1 MLILGLQGSPRKK
14 GNTDYLLKAFMS
26 EVEKFGAKTHLI
38 QITDKNITP
47 CKGCGYC
54 EKHGKCIIQDDDMTS
69 EIYFLL
75 RRADVVVAAS
85 PVYFYSMTAQLK
97 ALIDRSQ
104 TLWSG
109 KYKLKLTDPGS
120 KTRKGF
126 LLSVGATKGKN
137 LFDGLFLT
145 AKYFFDAI
153 GADYHGSLTYPR
165 VENKG
170 DLKQN
175 ETVLKDV
182 KEAVGSLMK
191 PFVGRKK
198 ILFACIGNTCRSQM
212 AAAFAQY
219 FSGEKIEAL
228 SGGSKP
234 EKEVNPVMVE
244 AMGEVGI
251 DMAFRQTQS
260 LESAISDVK
269 PEMIITMGCGE
280 DCPYVPGAMI
290 QDWDLPDPAGKSID
304 FMRTVRDE
312 IEKRVKELAASI
324 DDPPTN

>member
-14 GNTDYLLKAFMS
+14 GNTDYLLKAFMN
-26 EVEKFGAKTHLI
+26 EAEKFGAKTHLV
-38 QITDKNITP
+38 QITDKNINP

-54 EKHGKCIIQDDDMTS
+54 EKHGKCVIQDDDMTN

-75 RRADVVVAAS
+75 RRADVIVVAT
-85 PVYFYSMTAQLK
+85 PIYFYSATAQLK
-97 ALIDRSQ
+97 APIDRSQ
-104 TLWSG
+104 TLWSR
-109 KYKLKLTDPGS
+109 KYKLNLTDPGR

-137 LFDGLFLT
+137 LFDGMHLT
-145 AKYFFDAI
+145 AKYFFDAV
-153 GADYHGSLTYPR
+153 GADYHGSLTYSR
-165 VENKG
+165 IENKG
-170 DLKQN
+170 DLKQHD
-175 ETVLKDV
+175 TVLDDI

-219 FSGEKIEAL
+219 FAGEKIEAL

-234 EKEVNPVMVE
+234 ELEINPVMVE
-244 AMGEVGI
+244 AMGEIGI
-251 DMAFRQTQS
+251 DMAFRKTQS

-269 PEMIITMGCGE
+269 PDMIITMGCGE
-280 DCPYVPGAMI
+280 DCPYVPGATI
-290 QDWDLPDPAGKSID
+290 QDWDLPDPAGKSIE

-312 IEKRVKELAASI
+312 IEKRVKELAESI
-324 DDPPTN
+324 SN

>member
-14 GNTDYLLKAFMS
+14 GNTDYLLKAFMQ
-26 EVEKFGAKTHLI
+26 EAEKFGAKTHI
-38 QITDKNITP
+38 IEVADKNITP

-54 EKHGKCIIQDDDMTS
+54 EKKGNCVIQDDDMTNK
-69 EIYFLL
+69 IYSLL
-75 RRADVVVAAS
+75 RKADVIVVAT
-85 PVYFYSMTAQLK
+85 PIYFYSATAQLK

-104 TLWSG
+104 TLWSR
-109 KYKLKLTDPGS
+109 KYKLNLTDPGR

-137 LFDGLFLT
+137 LFDGMFLT
-145 AKYFFDAI
+145 AKYFFDAV

-170 DLKQN
+170 DLEQH
-175 ETVLKDV
+175 ETVLNDIK
-182 KEAVGSLMK
+182 KAVGSLLK

-219 FSGEKIEAL
+219 FAGEKIEAL

-234 EKEVNPVMVE
+234 EKEINPVMVE
-244 AMGEVGI
+244 AMEELGI
-251 DMAFRQTQS
+251 DMAFRKTQS

-269 PEMIITMGCGE
+269 PDMIITMGCGE
-280 DCPYVPGAMI
+280 ECPYVPGATI

-304 FMRTVRDE
+304 FMRNVRDE
-312 IEKRVKELAASI
+312 IEKRIKELAASI
-324 DDPPTN
+324 PDLSTN

>member
-1 MLILGLQGSPRKK
+1 M
-14 GNTDYLLKAFMS
+14 
-26 EVEKFGAKTHLI
+26 

-54 EKHGKCIIQDDDMTS
+54 EKNGKCVIQDDDMTN
-69 EIYFLL
+69 EIYSLL
-75 RRADVVVAAS
+75 RRADVIVVAT
-85 PVYFYSMTAQLK
+85 PIYFYSATAQLK

-104 TLWSG
+104 TLWSR
-109 KYKLKLTDPGS
+109 KYKLNLVDPGR
-120 KTRKGF
+120 KTRQGF

-137 LFDGLFLT
+137 LFDGMRLT
-145 AKYFFDAI
+145 AQYFFDAV
-153 GADYHGSLTYPR
+153 GADFHGSLTYPR

-170 DLKQN
+170 DLEQH
-175 ETVLKDV
+175 ETVLNDI

-219 FSGEKIEAL
+219 FAGEKIEAL

-234 EKEVNPVMVE
+234 EIEINPVMVE
-244 AMGEVGI
+244 AMGEIGI
-251 DMAFRQTQS
+251 DMAFRKTQS

-269 PEMIITMGCGE
+269 PDMIITMGCGE
-280 DCPYVPGAMI
+280 DCPYVPGATI

-312 IEKRVKELAASI
+312 IEKRVKELAANI
-324 DDPPTN
+324 PDPSTN